1 MIKKLKGKQIGL
13 NIVFI
18 ILSLIFIVPFL
29 TLLSVSLSKEKDVW
43 EYGYRLIPKNFDL
56 SAYKWVFRNPGQI
69 LQAYKVTIIF
79 SVATTVLGTFVTAIA
94 AYPLAQKG
102 FKYRNIISGVLFF
115 SMMFSAGVVPT
126 YIWETQYLNLGN
138 TIWIYILP
146 NLVNVTYIF
155 MVRTFFQGIPEE
167 ISEAAIVDGAGEF
180 TIFSKIV
187 LPLAKPAIATI
198 ALFIFLAQWNNWYTS
213 MIYITNDKLVGLQ
226 YLLQRILE
234 EIELLTSDEVAAQQ
248 VGNTEIPSETVRMA
262 MAVTVAGPAL
272 FVFPF
277 FQKYFVKGLTIGG
290 VKG

>member
-1 MIKKLKGKQIGL
+1 MIKKIKGKQIGL

-18 ILSLIFIVPFL
+18 ILSLVFIVPFL
-29 TLLSVSLSKEKDVW
+29 MLLSVSLSSEKDVW
-43 EYGYRLIPKNFDL
+43 EYGYRLFPKQLDL
-56 SAYKWVFRNPGQI
+56 SAYKWVFQNPGQI

-79 SVATTVLGTFVTAIA
+79 SVVTMFVGTFITALA
-94 AYPLAQKG
+94 AYPLAQKD
-102 FKYRNIISGVLFF
+102 FKYRNIVSGLMFVT
-115 SMMFSAGVVPT
+115 MMFSAGVVPT
-126 YIWETQYLNLGN
+126 YIWETQYLKLGN

-146 NLVNVTYIF
+146 SLVNVWYIF
-155 MVRTFFQGIPEE
+155 MVRTFFQGIPRE

-180 TIFSKIV
+180 TIFARIV
-187 LPLAKPAIATI
+187 LPLSKPAIATV

-213 MIYITNDKLVGLQ
+213 MIYITDDKLVSLQ
-226 YLLQRILE
+226 YFLQRILE
-234 EIELLTSDEVAAQQ
+234 EIQLLQKDAAAAQQ
-248 VGNTEIPSETVRMA
+248 LGNEDIPSETVRMA

>member
-1 MIKKLKGKQIGL
+1 MIKKIKGKQIGL

-18 ILSLIFIVPFL
+18 ILSLVFIVPFL
-29 TLLSVSLSKEKDVW
+29 MLLSVSLSSEKDVW
-43 EYGYRLIPKNFDL
+43 EYGYRLIPKQLDL
-56 SAYKWVFRNPGQI
+56 SAYKWVFQNPGQI

-79 SVATTVLGTFVTAIA
+79 SVVTMFGGTFITALA
-94 AYPLAQKG
+94 AYPLAQKD
-102 FKYRNIISGVLFF
+102 FKYKNIVSGLMFVT
-115 SMMFSAGVVPT
+115 MMFSAGVVPT
-126 YIWETQYLNLGN
+126 YIWDTQYLKLGN

-146 NLVNVTYIF
+146 HLVNVWYIF
-155 MVRTFFQGIPEE
+155 MVRTFFQGIPRE

-180 TIFSKIV
+180 TIFTRIV
-187 LPLAKPAIATI
+187 LPLSKPAIATV

-213 MIYITNDKLVGLQ
+213 MIYITDNKLVSLQ
-226 YLLQRILE
+226 YFLQRILE
-234 EIELLTSDEVAAQQ
+234 EIELLQEDATAAQLL
-248 VGNTEIPSETVRMA
+248 GNEDIPSETVRMA